1 MGRRWWFWPLAGFLT
16 AAVLGTLAHFAYRW
30 SGGAL
35 LAGVFC
41 AVNES
46 VWEHMKLLF
55 FPVFLFTAAQFCVG
69 ERDGLLAARAVS
81 VTAGLALIPTLY
93 YTASPS
99 AAALEDG
106 MPGGGTGV
114 AVGAGI
120 SVCLVDLFTAPH
132 RPVPG
137 PSDGTLR
144 DTVEK
149 RRCPF
154 GTAPSLLFLVEVEIT
169 AIPAGPQCLGAS
181 ETDFFQITEGVIVT
195 FAEKT
200 ADFRTAA

>member
-1 MGRRWWFWPLAGFLT
+1 MLCFHFFGREVIMGRRWRFWPLTGFLT

-93 YTASPS
+93 YTYTGIWGDHVLWADAAIFYLS
-99 AAALEDG
+99 AA
-106 MPGGGTGV
+106 
-114 AVGAGI
+114 
-120 SVCLVDLFTAPH
+120 
-132 RPVPG
+132 
-137 PSDGTLR
+137 
-144 DTVEK
+144 
-149 RRCPF
+149 
-154 GTAPSLLFLVEVEIT
+154 
-169 AIPAGPQCLGAS
+169 
-181 ETDFFQITEGVIVT
+181 VT
-195 FAEKT
+195 FWLDDLLHRQRRLWKMGCQVAGLVWLWVLAFLFVWWT
-200 ADFRTAA
+200 FSPPRIALFRDPLTGLYGIP

>member
-1 MGRRWWFWPLAGFLT
+1 MPVIEQKTTNKNKVDFDLNRLDKSKTTIFSKYPVLYLHRHLGRSHA
-16 AAVLGTLAHFAYRW
+16 LGGRGHLL
-30 SGGAL
+30 SVGGGDIL
-35 LAGVFC
+35 
-41 AVNES
+41 
-46 VWEHMKLLF
+46 
-55 FPVFLFTAAQFCVG
+55 
-69 ERDGLLAARAVS
+69 DGRS
-81 VTAGLALIPTLY
+81 
-93 YTASPS
+93 ASPS

-137 PSDGTLR
+137 PSDRTLR

-154 GTAPSLLFLVEVEIT
+154 GTAPSLLFLVEVEIA
-169 AIPAGPQCLGAS
+169 AIPAGPQCLGAA
-181 ETDFFQITEGVIVT
+181 ETDFFQVTEGVIVT
-195 FAEKT
+195 FTEKT
-200 ADFRTAA
+200 ADCRTAA

>member
-1 MGRRWWFWPLAGFLT
+1 MGRRWRFWPLTGFLT
-16 AAVLGTLAHFAYRW
+16 TAVLGTLAHFAYRW
-30 SGGAL
+30 SDGAL

-55 FPVFLFTAAQFCVG
+55 FPVFLFSGFLCPGCFLSVG
-69 ERDGLLAARAVS
+69 GGEILDGRS
-81 VTAGLALIPTLY
+81 
-93 YTASPS
+93 ASPS

-137 PSDGTLR
+137 SADGTLW

-154 GTAPSLLFLVEVEIT
+154 GTAPSLLFLVEMEIA
-169 AIPAGPQCLGAS
+169 AITAGPQCLGAA
-181 ETDFFQITEGVIVT
+181 ETDFFQVTEGVIVT

>member
-1 MGRRWWFWPLAGFLT
+1 
-16 AAVLGTLAHFAYRW
+16 
-30 SGGAL
+30 
-35 LAGVFC
+35 
-41 AVNES
+41 
-46 VWEHMKLLF
+46 
-55 FPVFLFTAAQFCVG
+55 
-69 ERDGLLAARAVS
+69 
-81 VTAGLALIPTLY
+81 
-93 YTASPS
+93 
-99 AAALEDG
+99 

-154 GTAPSLLFLVEVEIT
+154 GTAPSLLFLVEVEIA

>member
-1 MGRRWWFWPLAGFLT
+1 
-16 AAVLGTLAHFAYRW
+16 
-30 SGGAL
+30 
-35 LAGVFC
+35 
-41 AVNES
+41 
-46 VWEHMKLLF
+46 
-55 FPVFLFTAAQFCVG
+55 
-69 ERDGLLAARAVS
+69 
-81 VTAGLALIPTLY
+81 
-93 YTASPS
+93 
-99 AAALEDG
+99 

-137 PSDGTLR
+137 PADGTLW
-144 DTVEK
+144 DTVEE

-154 GTAPSLLFLVEVEIT
+154 GTAPFLLFLVEVEIA

>member
-1 MGRRWWFWPLAGFLT
+1 MGRRWRFWPLTGFLT
-16 AAVLGTLAHFAYRW
+16 AAVRAPWLTSCTGERR
-30 SGGAL
+30 GA

-55 FPVFLFTAAQFCVG
+55 FPVFLFTAVQFCVG
-69 ERDGLLAARAVS
+69 RAGRPAGGPGGQRHGGTGPDPHIVLYLHRHLGRSRALGGRGHLLSVGGGDILDGRS
-81 VTAGLALIPTLY
+81 
-93 YTASPS
+93 ASPS

-114 AVGAGI
+114 AVGAGVP
-120 SVCLVDLFTAPH
+120 VCLVDLFTAPH

-149 RRCPF
+149 RRC
-154 GTAPSLLFLVEVEIT
+154 LLGQRRLCYFL
-169 AIPAGPQCLGAS
+169 
-181 ETDFFQITEGVIVT
+181 
-195 FAEKT
+195 
-200 ADFRTAA
+200 